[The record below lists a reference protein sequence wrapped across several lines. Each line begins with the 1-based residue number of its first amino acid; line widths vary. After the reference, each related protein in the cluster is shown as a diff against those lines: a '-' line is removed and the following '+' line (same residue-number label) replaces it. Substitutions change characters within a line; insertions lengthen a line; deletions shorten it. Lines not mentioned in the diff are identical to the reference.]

1 MSISLFCCFNLC
13 LLIYCII
20 VDTVLTQTP
29 TKETSHVDRTDH
41 TGRQARCTKT
51 HILWDAAVKGLGL
64 RITPNGAKSY
74 ILNYRINGR
83 QRRITLARAS
93 EISLKVARQR
103 AGEQLVRIRAGE
115 HDPLVDRQAARH
127 APTVGDGLDRF
138 FDEYVPARQ
147 QIGRFSQRTEKE
159 YRRQAR
165 RHLQVLADHR
175 IADVTRD
182 DVEHILAGLPRVTRN
197 RVLQFVTRLFNLF
210 EQWGWRPQRTSP
222 CFGIELAREEPRDR
236 VLSPDELAAFAR
248 ALADHEK
255 QHPASVAAIRVA
267 ALTGLRIGEVLAI
280 QWQHI
285 DFSTGR
291 LTLPDTKTGRR
302 GHDLADAVLAVLA
315 GLPRFGPWV
324 FTTRGEV
331 AIAYKT
337 VRRHFAAMAKAAGL
351 HDVRL
356 HDLRRTV
363 MTRAAASGIGTHV
376 LRDLL
381 GHKSAV
387 VADRYIRALGDPV
400 RTARQAISAEMAA
413 MMSFA
418 EEAKPSPPPQR
429 TRTRVPIA
437 ANDDLD
443 EIVRLADEMDGD

>member
-1 MSISLFCCFNLC
+1 M
-13 LLIYCII
+13 
-20 VDTVLTQTP
+20 
-29 TKETSHVDRTDH
+29 
-41 TGRQARCTKT
+41 
-51 HILWDAAVKGLGL
+51 
-64 RITPNGAKSY
+64 
-74 ILNYRINGR
+74 
-83 QRRITLARAS
+83 
-93 EISLKVARQR
+93 
-103 AGEQLVRIRAGE
+103 
-115 HDPLVDRQAARH
+115 DRQAARH
-127 APTVGDGLDRF
+127 APTVGDGLVRF
-138 FDEYVPARQ
+138 FGEYVPARQ
-147 QIGRFSQRTEKE
+147 QMGRFSQRTEKE

-165 RHLQVLADHR
+165 RHLEVLADHR
-175 IADVTRD
+175 IVDVTRD
-182 DVEHILAGLPRVTRN
+182 DIEHILAGLPRVTRN

-236 VLSPDELAAFAR
+236 VLSPDELAKLAK
-248 ALADHEK
+248 ALNQHEQ

-267 ALTGLRIGEVLAI
+267 GFSGLRIGEVLAI
-280 QWQHI
+280 RWEDI

-302 GHDLADAVLAVLA
+302 THDLADAVLAVLT
-315 GLPRFGPWV
+315 GLPHFGPWV

-337 VRRHFAAMAKAAGL
+337 VRRHFAEMAKAAGL

-381 GHKSAV
+381 GHKSAA
-387 VADRYIRALGDPV
+387 VADRYIRALGGPV
-400 RTARQAISAEMAA
+400 RTARQEIGAEMAA

-418 EEAKPSPPPQR
+418 EEVKPSPPPQR
-429 TRTRVPIA
+429 KRTRVFIA
-437 ANDDLD
+437 AHDNLDDIERVADELD
-443 EIVRLADEMDGD
+443 EEEEIKGIISAGKNLGKIPLTTQYSGFVWIEGHLTI